1 MTVPVTLFSLL
12 GEGEEGVEIA
22 PALHQLVKAAA
33 LDDAAAL
40 ESQDEVAAPEQR
52 GVQIVSDDYAGQA
65 VQREEGVRHLPGRRG
80 VEGGVGLVRE
90 QQLAAPEQAARYR
103 DALALPA
110 GEGGAVLAAKGQ
122 RAALRNER
130 REAGELYGPGDLL
143 LREGAEHG

>member
-33 LDDAAAL
+33 LEDAATL
-40 ESQDEVAAPEQR
+40 ESQDEV
-52 GVQIVSDDYAGQA
+52 
-65 VQREEGVRHLPGRRG
+65 
-80 VEGGVGLVRE
+80 
-90 QQLAAPEQAARYR
+90 AAPEQAARYR